1 MAVTYYFAPPWFINI
16 GIIFE
21 ALFAIVLIAISI
33 TAYKFYRVSRQEK
46 LKLFSAAFGSLALY
60 YIIKSLINAD
70 LLTSNNLTRDKLLDL
85 GQLTLVAHIFFMLAG
100 LIILL
105 YLSLKVK
112 NNRLFSLLIIIIFVT
127 AFTSRNNVIIFH
139 VISTILLSFLSLHY
153 YESYKKK
160 PHKNNLIVFIAFLLL
175 LLANLDFIFSYYSP
189 ILFVIGHFIEFISYL
204 LFLINLI
211 NIFKK

>member
-1 MAVTYYFAPPWFINI
+1 MAVTYYFAPGWFIKL

-21 ALFAIVLIAISI
+21 ALFAIILIIISL

-46 LKLFSAAFGSLALY
+46 LKLFSVAFGSMALY

-70 LLTSNNLTRDKLLDL
+70 LLASKNITRAELLDL
-85 GQLTLVAHIFFMLAG
+85 GQLTLVANIFFMLAG

-105 YLSLKVK
+105 YISLKIK

-127 AFTSRNNVIIFH
+127 AFTSRNNVVIFYI
-139 VISTILLSFLSLHY
+139 ISTILLSYLTLHY
-153 YESYKKK
+153 YECYKKK
-160 PHKNNLIVFIAFLLL
+160 PHKNNLIVLFAFLLL
-175 LLANLDFIFSYYSP
+175 LIAHLDFIFSIYNP
-189 ILFVIGHFIEFISYL
+189 ILFVIGHFIEFISYS

-211 NIFKK
+211 NVFKK

>member
-1 MAVTYYFAPPWFINI
+1 MAVTYYFAPTWFIKI

-21 ALFAIVLIAISI
+21 ALFAIILIIISL
-33 TAYKFYRVSRQEK
+33 TALKFYRVSKQKK
-46 LKLFSAAFGSLALY
+46 LRMFSAAFGSIALY

-70 LLTSNNLTRDKLLDL
+70 LLTSDSLTRAKLLDL
-85 GQLTLVAHIFFMLAG
+85 GQLTLIAHIFFMLAG

-105 YLSLKVK
+105 YLSLKIQ

-127 AFTSRNNVIIFH
+127 AFVSRNNVVIFH

-160 PHKNNLIVFIAFLLL
+160 PHKNNLIVFFAFLLL
-175 LLANLDFIFSYYSP
+175 LIANLDFIFSYYDP
-189 ILFVIGHFIEFISYL
+189 ILFVVGHFIEFTSYL
-204 LFLINLI
+204 LFLISLI